1 MIVTPTTTS
10 VEAMTMIKMIFTIR
24 VDKSSF
30 VGDVEF
36 VMGVEFFGDVVFVF
50 VSPRASPRY
59 GQRWRQVSALLAL
72 RRLRRLRAPPA
83 LCAPARV
90 GAFCFRR
97 P

>member
-72 RRLRRLRAPPA
+72 RRLRPWALRRSWRLP
-83 LCAPARV
+83 V
-90 GAFCFRR
+90 FGACGAVA
-97 P
+97 